1 MLTARKILL
10 LAPQPFFQ
18 WRGSPIRVRF
28 NILALAGAG
37 CSVDLLTLPVG
48 KGQKIEGVRIIRV
61 GNPFRVQNIPIG
73 PSLHKAV
80 FDLLILAKGV
90 QLVLRN
96 RYDVIHGIEE
106 TGIIAIML
114 SRLSGARAIFEKH
127 SDPGSYRNGFF
138 RNLILTVYRWV
149 ETLSVRYADAV
160 ICTGKGL
167 VRQAR
172 RVGAA
177 TPVYHIFDIPS
188 SLVDARA
195 KNIARLR
202 NLLRRGEDEVLLTYV
217 GSFAAYQG
225 LELLLA
231 AIPLVIARCP
241 QARFLIIGGSRSEIA
256 DCRQRLR
263 EKGVDLAVSF
273 LGKRAPDRLPN
284 YLAASDILLSTRLSG
299 VNTPLK
305 LLDYLKAGRSIV
317 ATDVE
322 ANRLIL
328 NEETAQFAAPDAQAL
343 ARAMITLIED
353 GGRRERFGAAGRKL
367 YESRYTFREYARR
380 LAVCYASLPDQTGG
394 DHGSIAR

>member
-1 MLTARKILL
+1 MLAARKILL
-10 LAPQPFFQ
+10 ISPQPFFQ

-28 NILALAGAG
+28 NLLALAGAG

-48 KGQKIEGVRIIRV
+48 QRQEIEGVRIIRV
-61 GNPFRVQNIPIG
+61 GNPFRVRNIPIG

-80 FDLLILAKGV
+80 FDLLILAKGI

-106 TGIIAIML
+106 TGIIAILL

-127 SDPGSYRNGFF
+127 SDPGSYRKGGL
-138 RNLILTVYRWV
+138 RNVLLRLYGWV
-149 ETLSVRYADAV
+149 ETLAVRYADAV

-172 RVGAA
+172 GVGAG
-177 TPVYHIFDIPS
+177 TPIYHIFDIPS
-188 SLVDARA
+188 SLVDAKA

-202 NLLRRGEDEVLLTYV
+202 KILRREEDEVQLTYV

-225 LELLLA
+225 LDLLLA
-231 AIPLVIARCP
+231 AVPPVVKRCP
-241 QARFLIIGGSRSEIA
+241 QARFIIIGGSRSEIA

-263 EKGVDLAVSF
+263 EQGVEHAVRF
-273 LGKRAPDRLPN
+273 IGKRAPDRLPN

-328 NEETAQFAAPDAQAL
+328 DEETALFAVPETKAL
-343 ARAMITLIED
+343 AQVMITLIENRD
-353 GGRRERFGAAGRKL
+353 LREKLGKAGRKL
-367 YESRYTFREYARR
+367 YETRYTFAEYTRR
-380 LAVCYASLPDQTGG
+380 LLSCYSSLPARSGG
-394 DHGSIAR
+394 DHASAAR